1 MKIRILFILSAIFI
15 SSAFA
20 QQWKVLST
28 PDFKKALT
36 DIYMVSDKEGW
47 TVGNGGIIYHTTDGF
62 KTVELQNSNVIKNLA
77 KVYFSDAST
86 GWIATTAGTV
96 LKTNDGGKTWTEVSF
111 ASLVKNITFA
121 KCGGLYFV
129 DSSTG
134 FIVAGKTKAYYM
146 FKTVDGG
153 QNWALKD
160 SLVDAKTSKA
170 WTDIRFF
177 DKLNGVIVG
186 DIKGTQK
193 YTEDG
198 GESWKDGDSVV
209 YSTGNSSVRYL
220 DSKTLITVGEGNAYS
235 MVALPVFKS
244 TDGGKTWVNKTET
257 STVFERIQNV
267 YFKDAM
273 NGIAVGHNGFD
284 EFFTYSTKDG
294 GETWGD
300 LDYLIYDMPPG
311 TGDIQ
316 LTLVQTIPL
325 SGAVIVTTP
334 QEVSLIDARKGLKM
348 FSRLNVPLLGVVENM
363 SCFIAPDTGVN
374 YDIFGNGGG
383 KKLSE
388 ENDVPF
394 LGGIPIDPRIRIG
407 GDNGQPIV
415 DAFPESEH
423 AKIIMDIASRLA
435 SQVSISSENNWKV
448 EIIK

>member
-1 MKIRILFILSAIFI
+1 MANLTTDAVLSALKSVQDPDLHRSLIALNMIKNIKIDGSNLSFDLELTTPACPLKDKMKADCI
-15 SSAFA
+15 AALKTSIGGIGEININITSNVRTRSTVPSEVILKGVKNTIAVA
-20 QQWKVLST
+20 SGKGGVGKSTVAVNLAVALARQGAKVGLL
-28 PDFKKALT
+28 DA
-36 DIYMVSDKEGW
+36 DIYGPSIPLMLGVENKPAIYQDPNDSTKMLPLEKF
-47 TVGNGGIIYHTTDGF
+47 GIKIMSIGF
-62 KTVELQNSNVIKNLA
+62 MI
-77 KVYFSDAST
+77 
-86 GWIATTAGTV
+86 
-96 LKTNDGGKTWTEVSF
+96 
-111 ASLVKNITFA
+111 
-121 KCGGLYFV
+121 
-129 DSSTG
+129 
-134 FIVAGKTKAYYM
+134 
-146 FKTVDGG
+146 
-153 QNWALKD
+153 
-160 SLVDAKTSKA
+160 
-170 WTDIRFF
+170 
-177 DKLNGVIVG
+177 
-186 DIKGTQK
+186 
-193 YTEDG
+193 
-198 GESWKDGDSVV
+198 DGDTPVV
-209 YSTGNSSVRYL
+209 WRGPMASG
-220 DSKTLITVGEGNAYS
+220 
-235 MVALPVFKS
+235 
-244 TDGGKTWVNKTET
+244 
-257 STVFERIQNV
+257 
-267 YFKDAM
+267 
-273 NGIAVGHNGFD
+273 AVKQFMSD
-284 EFFTYSTKDG
+284 V
-294 GETWGD
+294 TWGD